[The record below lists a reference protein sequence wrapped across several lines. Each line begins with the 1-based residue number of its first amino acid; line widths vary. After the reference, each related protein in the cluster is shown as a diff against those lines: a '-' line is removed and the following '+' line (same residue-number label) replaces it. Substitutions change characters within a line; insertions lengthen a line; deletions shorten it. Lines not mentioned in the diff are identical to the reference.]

1 MACAPLREPGTVLSE
16 GGIRGPAPEK
26 VFHSVPFCAV
36 SYVAGG
42 TPGNS
47 LGRFWRTNGR
57 QMDAFGTKWNGLLG
71 GVGGGAAVYLLF
83 RSRTYNSTESSCQ
96 SRLAEVFSTGIV
108 PMRQMSL
115 IPTRPPFGNWRLGPH
130 TPCLAADRLP
140 EGRTPSRTPPS
151 YLMESER
158 FPAVMGKFT
167 LVVDLGGK
175 LQLQRRLAR
184 LPSKVEGS

>member
-1 MACAPLREPGTVLSE
+1 MACAPLRESGTVLSE

-47 LGRFWRTNGR
+47 LGRFWRINGC

-71 GVGGGAAVYLLF
+71 GVGGGSAVYVLF
-83 RSRTYNSTESSCQ
+83 RSRTYNSTAVRADQ
-96 SRLAEVFSTGIV
+96 VKAAVVFDPHPPALWELGARSPDPLPGG
-108 PMRQMSL
+108 RQ
-115 IPTRPPFGNWRLGPH
+115 
-130 TPCLAADRLP
+130 AARGANPLW
-140 EGRTPSRTPPS
+140 TAPS

-158 FPAVMGKFT
+158 FPATMGKFT